1 MTVLDCLLQNL
12 PLILIGIGLVLLA
25 FIIAAVV
32 VVLNAAA
39 PPVGG
44 FADAVLAVLASWWI
58 PIALS
63 VLGSLMLAY
72 QLCNEQVNNVP
83 VQANNPPQLL
93 APIITLGVAMALTAL
108 VVTQRPSKKVNITSF
123 SADRPPRGRAA

>member
-12 PLILIGIGLVLLA
+12 PLVLIGISLVLLA

-44 FADAVLAVLASWWI
+44 FADAVLAVRASWWI

-93 APIITLGVAMALTAL
+93 APIITLGVATALTAL
-108 VVTQRPSKKVNITSF
+108 VVTQRHRK
-123 SADRPPRGRAA
+123 R